1 MVTGGAGFI
10 GSNYIHY
17 MFRKY
22 GDGIRIINVDS
33 LTYAG
38 NLENLRDIE
47 ELDNYTFVKA
57 DITDKAAIERIFA
70 ENEAELLNECMK
82 SVLLGM
88 QSLDVV
94 EKVAVGE
101 LNAYVKQQMGE
112 YAALSERISDR
123 MKQLDVDPEIYG
135 SFKQKWQ
142 KKMVKLSIFGDKS
155 NSNIAE
161 KLIKGTNMGVTDL
174 TRCLNENAVSVSD
187 ETARI
192 ASDVLAFFS
201 GSVEA
206 LKRFL

>member
-1 MVTGGAGFI
+1 MEAI
-10 GSNYIHY
+10 
-17 MFRKY
+17 
-22 GDGIRIINVDS
+22 
-33 LTYAG
+33 LTTQ
-38 NLENLRDIE
+38 NKR
-47 ELDNYTFVKA
+47 V
-57 DITDKAAIERIFA
+57 FA
-70 ENEAELLNECMK
+70 ENEEKLLNECMK

-101 LNAYVKQQMGE
+101 LNAYVKQLMGE
-112 YAALSERISDR
+112 YAAVSERISDQ
-123 MKQLDVDPEIYG
+123 MKNLDVEPEIYG

-161 KLIKGTNMGVTDL
+161 KLIKGTNMGITDL
-174 TRCLNENAVSVSD
+174 TRCLNDNAISVSD
-187 ETARI
+187 ETAR
-192 ASDVLAFFS
+192 LAGDILALLS

>member
-1 MVTGGAGFI
+1 MDAI
-10 GSNYIHY
+10 AENYNK
-17 MFRKY
+17 R
-22 GDGIRIINVDS
+22 V
-33 LTYAG
+33 
-38 NLENLRDIE
+38 
-47 ELDNYTFVKA
+47 
-57 DITDKAAIERIFA
+57 FA

-82 SVLLGM
+82 SVLLGI

-112 YAALSERISDR
+112 YAALSERVSDQ
-123 MKQLDVDPEIYG
+123 MKKLDVDPEIYG

-161 KLIKGTNMGVTDL
+161 KLIKGTNMGITDL
-174 TRCLNENAVSVSD
+174 TRCLNDNAISVSE
-187 ETARI
+187 ETARLAGEI
-192 ASDVLAFFS
+192 LAFFS

-206 LKRFL
+206 LKKFL

>member
-1 MVTGGAGFI
+1 MNAI
-10 GSNYIHY
+10 
-17 MFRKY
+17 
-22 GDGIRIINVDS
+22 
-33 LTYAG
+33 A
-38 NLENLRDIE
+38 ENQ
-47 ELDNYTFVKA
+47 NK
-57 DITDKAAIERIFA
+57 RIFA

-101 LNAYVKQQMGE
+101 LNAYIKQQMGE